1 MLRTTTIGFVSAVAL
16 GVSLASPAGAMG
28 GHMGSAGA
36 MGGHMGGGAIHG
48 PSAGHG
54 SIGAMR
60 SDSSPGRFAQHD
72 MGRTRMG
79 GDHEHE
85 RDGDHDRD
93 HHGHFRFFGVNTY
106 ADVYDPT
113 YGDCWELHRVWTHA
127 GWRLHRSWV
136 CN

>member
-1 MLRTTTIGFVSAVAL
+1 MLRTTAIGLVSALAL
-16 GVSLASPAGAMG
+16 CVSLASPAGAMDG
-28 GHMGSAGA
+28 Q

-48 PSAGHG
+48 ADAGRG
-54 SIGAMR
+54 SMMAIR
-60 SDSSPGRFAQHD
+60 SDSSSGRFAQHD
-72 MGRTRMG
+72 MGRMRMG
-79 GDHEHE
+79 GD
-85 RDGDHDRD
+85 RDHDRDHHDHDHDRD
-93 HHGHFRFFGVNTY
+93 HHGHFRFFPAY